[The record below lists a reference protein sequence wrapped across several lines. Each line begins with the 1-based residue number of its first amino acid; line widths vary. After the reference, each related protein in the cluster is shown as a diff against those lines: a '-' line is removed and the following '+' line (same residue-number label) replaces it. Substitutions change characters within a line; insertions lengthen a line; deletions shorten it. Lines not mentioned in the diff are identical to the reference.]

1 MTSVGGERTARGR
14 RGAGRHTASMSKR
27 ERMEQG
33 QGTGAREVSIIETM
47 EIGLGGGVVGLG
59 TD

>member
-1 MTSVGGERTARGR
+1 
-14 RGAGRHTASMSKR
+14 
-27 ERMEQG
+27 MEQG

>member
-1 MTSVGGERTARGR
+1 MGGERTARGR
-14 RGAGRHTASMSKR
+14 RGAGRCTAAMSKR
-27 ERMEQG
+27 ERMEPG